1 MSALAD
7 TQVAVQASPSQ
18 SRLTSDDGGP
28 IVHPWVD
35 FICLGGGSLVL
46 IPLVMMMPAASVPGL
61 VVAMWMLADVLNH
74 PHFAASYQIFYRNF
88 PEKVFGT
95 RLKPAMRIRY
105 LVAGIVVPAALL
117 AFFTVSFAAGN
128 PHMLGFAGN
137 AMLFLVGWHYTKQGY
152 GMLMVDAVYK
162 RRFFNEREKAVF
174 LYNAY
179 ACWILFWLS
188 MNWYVSERELWGLSY
203 YSFAVPEGVLWMAGL
218 LVAVTTL
225 LTFRV
230 FALRLGPSGGGLPW
244 AGVVAY
250 LTSLYFWALA
260 RFHPMA
266 LMFVPAFHSLQYLVI
281 VWRSE
286 KNRADVAADERGPDV
301 SGRRMLSPI
310 AMFMLSAFLL
320 GLAGFWWLPR
330 LFDRVVSYD
339 TETFGGTMFMFMFW
353 IFINIHHY
361 FMDNVIWRRENPD
374 TARSLFGMN
383 KKPANVH
390 EEPRPT
396 STTAAP
402 TAIR

>member
-7 TQVAVQASPSQ
+7 AQVAVQGSPSQ
-18 SRLTSDDGGP
+18 SPRKSDGGA

-35 FICLGGGSLVL
+35 FICLGGGSLFL
-46 IPLVMMMPAASVPGL
+46 IPLVMMMPEASVPEL
-61 VVAMWMLADVLNH
+61 VIAMWLLADVLNH
-74 PHFAASYQIFYRNF
+74 PHFAASYQIFYRDF
-88 PEKVFGT
+88 PEKLLGS
-95 RLKPAMRIRY
+95 RLQPAMRVRY
-105 LVAGIVVPAALL
+105 LVAGVVVPAALL

-188 MNWYVSERELWGLSY
+188 MNWYVSERKMWGLSY
-203 YSFAVPEGVLWMAGL
+203 YSFAVPEDVFWMAGL

-230 FALRLGPSGGGLPW
+230 FALRLRPGGGGLPW
-244 AGVVAY
+244 TGTVAY

-266 LMFVPAFHSLQYLVI
+266 LLFVPAFHSLQYLVI
-281 VWRSE
+281 VWRAE
-286 KNRADVAADERGPDV
+286 KNRADLADEGGPDA
-301 SGRRMLSPI
+301 SGKRMLPPI
-310 AMFMLSAFLL
+310 ATFMLTAFLL

-374 TARSLFGMN
+374 TARSLFGMGD
-383 KKPANVH
+383 KPAN
-390 EEPRPT
+390 
-396 STTAAP
+396 
-402 TAIR
+402 

>member
-7 TQVAVQASPSQ
+7 TQVAVQGSPSK
-18 SRLTSDDGGP
+18 SRLKSDDGGS
-28 IVHPWVD
+28 IVNPWVD

-46 IPLVMMMPAASVPGL
+46 IPLVMMVPEAWVPGL

-95 RLKPAMRIRY
+95 RLKRAMRVRY

-203 YSFAVPEGVLWMAGL
+203 YSFAVPEGVLWIAGL

-244 AGVVAY
+244 TGVVAY

-330 LFDRVVSYD
+330 LFDGVVSYD